1 MRNRHL
7 TDGVCTGTSIPK
19 AQSLYDYNTTRQ
31 ENNIGWLDL
40 SNLQMDPSWTYTLAG
55 LGVKLAYRVS
65 ASWTISHLCLS
76 PRRWDFVRTLA
87 IYPGHIV
94 LNIQRPP

>member
-7 TDGVCTGTSIPK
+7 ADGVCTGTSIPK
-19 AQSLYDYNTTRQ
+19 AQSLYDNNTMRQ
-31 ENNIGWLDL
+31 ENNIQWLDL

-55 LGVKLAYRVS
+55 LGVKLAYQVS
-65 ASWTISHLCLS
+65 TSWTISHLCSSL
-76 PRRWDFVRTLA
+76 RRWDFVCILA

-94 LNIQRPP
+94 LNIQRPS